1 MTKSVIKAGVCGFK
15 TMVKAESS
23 DGQNVSL
30 QIESGCQDI
39 QKIAESLRE
48 VDAFSAVFG
57 KMTDSPVYQLAVEH
71 CSHTACPVPMG
82 ILKTIEAAASLA
94 LPKDVSVSIENE

>member
-1 MTKSVIKAGVCGFK
+1 MTKSVINAGACGFK
-15 TMVKAESS
+15 TTVKAESR

-30 QIESGCQDI
+30 QIRSDCPDI
-39 QKIAESLRE
+39 QKIAESLQE

-57 KMTDSPVYQLAVEH
+57 KMTDSPVYKLAVEH
-71 CSHTACPVPMG
+71 CSHAACPVPMG

-94 LPKDVSVSIENE
+94 LPKDVSVTIENE